1 MSEVRREKLTVACVL
16 KSGGDM
22 NKRLGEILIE
32 RGYLSEQQVQ
42 HALDIQKKDDN
53 EGMWRYIGHILVDMQ
68 IVTEEQVDEGFIRL

>member
-1 MSEVRREKLTVACVL
+1 
-16 KSGGDM
+16 M

-53 EGMWRYIGHILVDMQ
+53 EGMWRYIGHILDDMQ
-68 IVTEEQVDEGFIRL
+68 IVTEEQVDEGLAVLKRYNQENTTDS